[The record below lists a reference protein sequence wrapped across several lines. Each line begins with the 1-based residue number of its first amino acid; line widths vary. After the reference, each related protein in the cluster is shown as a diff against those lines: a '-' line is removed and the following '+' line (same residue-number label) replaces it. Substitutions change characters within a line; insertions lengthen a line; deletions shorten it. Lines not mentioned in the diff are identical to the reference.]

1 MSESYQR
8 LRTMR
13 SVRSAEIRDLRY
25 AAASFRPRPSIV
37 RRLVRAH
44 PARSILEKETWSVDQ
59 SQRTFTNRRHL
70 LKGGAALSGAAV
82 VAAGLSPH
90 TAMAQEAGQSRLQQV
105 LDRGKLVVGTGSTN
119 PPWHYEDAD
128 GQLVGFDIEIAKL
141 LAHGLYELT
150 AEQLANREEW
160 SQRLEFVVEAADAR
174 IPNLVADKVDIVC
187 QFMTVYPLR
196 AQQVEFT
203 IPYYREA
210 VTLLFKADSPYT
222 GTADISGQGATIAIL
237 ENPDAVSMVHN
248 GVADAEV
255 STFDSVA
262 NSVLALDSGRVD
274 ATAID
279 LSTAQYL
286 TTQSPDMYKIGIDS
300 WQPQTYALAVKPGD
314 QRWLNWVNTALHEY
328 LAGAYF
334 SYYQAAF
341 AQHFGVEL
349 EPPPA
354 GFPIE
359 YR

>member
-1 MSESYQR
+1 M
-8 LRTMR
+8 
-13 SVRSAEIRDLRY
+13 
-25 AAASFRPRPSIV
+25 
-37 RRLVRAH
+37 
-44 PARSILEKETWSVDQ
+44 WSVDR

-70 LKGGAALSGAAV
+70 LRGGAALSGAAV
-82 VAAGLSPH
+82 VAAGISPH
-90 TAMAQEAGQSRLQQV
+90 TALAQDAGQSRLQQV

-128 GQLVGFDIEIAKL
+128 GQLVGFDIEMAKL
-141 LAHGLYELT
+141 LAHGLFELT
-150 AEQLANREEW
+150 DEQLANREEW
-160 SQRLEFVVEAADAR
+160 SQRLEFVIEAADAR
-174 IPNLVADKVDIVC
+174 IPNLVSDKIDIVC
-187 QFMTVYPLR
+187 QFMTVTPLR
-196 AQQVEFT
+196 AQQVDFT

-210 VTLLFKADSPYT
+210 VTLLFRADSPYT
-222 GTADISGQGATIAIL
+222 GTADITGQGATIAIL
-237 ENPDAVSMVHN
+237 ENPTAVDMVQN

-286 TTQSPDMYKIGIDS
+286 TTQSPDTYKIGIDS
-300 WQPQTYALAVKPGD
+300 WQPQTYAFAVKPGD

-328 LAGAYF
+328 LAGLDF
-334 SYYQAAF
+334 SYYQTAF
-341 AQHFGVEL
+341 AEHFGVEL